1 MFSCLN
7 CLIVCNEKNR
17 IGRWG
22 VVPASRPSKSKSACV
37 CTRERLLSR
46 LVPTSTN
53 RDVYREH
60 TEAIYAGREREPS
73 VNTKRQLAAEA
84 AERREQSFH
93 QGGGGDKSKTK
104 SLAARREKDEL
115 VGKIMELY
123 VSLGED
129 PPIGLNTCS
138 VDQLKEHM
146 AKLKKKKEGRRKS

>member
-1 MFSCLN
+1 MGCCSSKPP
-7 CLIVCNEKNR
+7 IEK
-17 IGRWG
+17 
-22 VVPASRPSKSKSACV
+22 
-37 CTRERLLSR
+37 
-46 LVPTSTN
+46 
-53 RDVYREH
+53 EH